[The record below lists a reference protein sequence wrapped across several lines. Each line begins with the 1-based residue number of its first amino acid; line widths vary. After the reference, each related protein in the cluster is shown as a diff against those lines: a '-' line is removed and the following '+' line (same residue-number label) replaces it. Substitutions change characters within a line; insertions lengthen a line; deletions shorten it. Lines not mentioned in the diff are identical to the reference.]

1 MGVFLMKRGM
11 HVMITDLFEQNK
23 VLYQKA
29 NVPDQLV
36 ELQLEESILE
46 YLYPFDGYEAEKYL

>member
-1 MGVFLMKRGM
+1 MKREM
-11 HVMITDLFEQNK
+11 HVMITDLFEENK

-29 NVPDQLV
+29 NVPNQLV

-46 YLYPFDGYEAEKYL
+46 SGQVRLLRF

>member
-1 MGVFLMKRGM
+1 MKRGM
-11 HVMITDLFEQNK
+11 HVMITDLFEENK

-29 NVPDQLV
+29 NVPNQLV

-46 YLYPFDGYEAEKYL
+46 YLSCMGRDLYFYVSD